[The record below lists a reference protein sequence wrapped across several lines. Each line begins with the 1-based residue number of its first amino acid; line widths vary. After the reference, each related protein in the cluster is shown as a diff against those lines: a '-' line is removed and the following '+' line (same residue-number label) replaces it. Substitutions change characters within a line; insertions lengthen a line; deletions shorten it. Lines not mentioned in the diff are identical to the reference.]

1 MFLLDT
7 PSVSSIEDCG
17 SECTYDSHL
26 HRHLRKGAY
35 CRVANHFGG
44 ICLYLLRLPF
54 FLVYFIRFFS
64 FLEGV
69 ASQILREDNEPS
81 SGVEFPLQLRAS
93 ATPGTFPC

>member
-1 MFLLDT
+1 MILIYTAIFARGPTAVSLIILAVLIYTFLFVFL
-7 PSVSSIEDCG
+7 CLF
-17 SECTYDSHL
+17 HL
-26 HRHLRKGAY
+26 
-35 CRVANHFGG
+35 
-44 ICLYLLRLPF
+44 LL
-54 FLVYFIRFFS
+54 